1 MFWLW
6 NPSRFI
12 DIQFLQFEKKAII
25 LLHYIKKLGSP
36 MSEEDYTITNV
47 SMYVKVDP
55 TPFENRFQL
64 SFWNLDG
71 VGVAK

>member
-1 MFWLW
+1 
-6 NPSRFI
+6 
-12 DIQFLQFEKKAII
+12 
-25 LLHYIKKLGSP
+25 